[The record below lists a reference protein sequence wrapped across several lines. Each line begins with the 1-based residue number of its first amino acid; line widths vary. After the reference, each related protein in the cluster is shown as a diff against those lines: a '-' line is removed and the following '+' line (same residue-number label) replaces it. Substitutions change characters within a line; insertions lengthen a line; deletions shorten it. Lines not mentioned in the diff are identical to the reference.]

1 MYDYSTVTTIL
12 KYSDIALFLGADE
25 YEIEKYYNWIDET
38 DRLEIIYILTDMVRY
53 YQPYYIGLSSYDKL
67 VNLLYSYIS
76 RWVAQAQVV
85 VNYSGIVVGGV
96 IQPVAP
102 APIRQTQVNNKQYT
116 ASGGETTITWS
127 DMIGQVCIYVSR
139 GGVDVQEIV
148 STTPTGEQVQWNSST
163 GVLTF
168 ARALESTEFVR
179 GLFN

>member
-1 MYDYSTVTTIL
+1 
-12 KYSDIALFLGADE
+12 
-25 YEIEKYYNWIDET
+25 
-38 DRLEIIYILTDMVRY
+38 
-53 YQPYYIGLSSYDKL
+53 
-67 VNLLYSYIS
+67 
-76 RWVAQAQVV
+76 
-85 VNYSGIVVGGV
+85 VNYSGIVIGGN

-148 STTPTGEQVQWNSST
+148 STTPTGEQVQWNSAT

-168 ARALESTEFVR
+168 ARALEATEFVR